1 MHIAFLAQISSA
13 GTWIIDFNPM
23 HNAAFAQLFTFSKT
37 LWTWG
42 LAIAYMVKC
51 LDDARKALEMC
62 ENARGVVVTSPTTK
76 KVYS

>member
-1 MHIAFLAQISSA
+1 MHFVILSQISTA

-42 LAIAYMVKC
+42 LAITYMVKC

-62 ENARGVVVTSPTTK
+62 EMGRGTVVSSPVTK
-76 KVYS
+76 KTFT